1 MNKKILI
8 GSLVAVFILIMVTF
22 TSVVGY
28 QSAKSNS
35 KINSPLFGVRNK
47 TGEISANYI
56 GKEEETNLY
65 FPKRNSETE
74 SFDKVINIIKR
85 MDDKSFD
92 RFVKIVIA
100 NINHNNKRNDVE
112 VNDEKIAVMLFQLR
126 DNSEVIKN
134 NFMMIKDKEP
144 AILTIQSMEPA
155 CWLLW
160 IIIFFSLMIAEIVR
174 SPFKIMCLVI
184 PSLPTFN

>member
-100 NINHNNKRNDVE
+100 NINQNNKINDVD
-112 VNDEKIAVMLFQLR
+112 VSDEEIAIILSQLR
-126 DNSEVIKN
+126 VDSEVVKKTY
-134 NFMMIKDKEP
+134 MLVKDNDLE
-144 AILTIQSMEPA
+144 IVTIQFELPS
-155 CWLLW
+155 CWILW
-160 IIIFFSLMIAEIVR
+160 LFTFVGLIIAQS
-174 SPFKIMCLVI
+174 IMLPLRIICAVI
-184 PSLPTFN
+184 PALPTFF